1 MSLHYKIVGPIIGIF
16 GLLLIIGLFF
26 YQKHE
31 EETMIFPDWKEIKQS
46 DTLKVGMIYN
56 SHSYFILKDQ
66 EMGYD
71 YELIKKFA
79 DKHNFTL
86 QIHIAQ
92 SETELLRLLTY
103 NTIDLI
109 AYPIMMTLD
118 RKQKI
123 RFLENEQINN
133 QVLVQR
139 KGRGE
144 LTSPTEL
151 IGQSIVVPKN
161 SKYEKRLIHLNE
173 ELGGGIYIQTVD
185 DTTAIETLIRQVA
198 QRDIDY
204 TIADNNIALLNKTY
218 YRNIDCKTAISFS
231 QRSAWA
237 VNNSTPILADSINQ
251 WIRQQKNFSD
261 NLYNK
266 YFVKAKYF
274 NSKTVRIPRGAISP
288 YDDLF
293 KQYAPTIPWD
303 WQLMAAVGFEESR
316 FDTAVISWVGARG
329 IMQMMPNTAE
339 SYGLTEDDLTN
350 PENSISSATQ
360 HLKKLNH
367 LFRKIEN
374 NEERIK
380 FILASYNAGHGH
392 ILDAMALAEKYGK
405 NPHLWYGNVE
415 EFLILKRQKEYYQ
428 DPVVKCGYFRAGQTV
443 AYVSNVLKRYEKY
456 MGHNP

>member
-1 MSLHYKIVGPIIGIF
+1 M
-16 GLLLIIGLFF
+16 LIIGLFF

-293 KQYAPTIPWD
+293 KQYAPTIPW
-303 WQLMAAVGFEESR
+303 
-316 FDTAVISWVGARG
+316 
-329 IMQMMPNTAE
+329 
-339 SYGLTEDDLTN
+339 
-350 PENSISSATQ
+350 
-360 HLKKLNH
+360 
-367 LFRKIEN
+367 
-374 NEERIK
+374 
-380 FILASYNAGHGH
+380 
-392 ILDAMALAEKYGK
+392 
-405 NPHLWYGNVE
+405 
-415 EFLILKRQKEYYQ
+415 
-428 DPVVKCGYFRAGQTV
+428 
-443 AYVSNVLKRYEKY
+443 
-456 MGHNP
+456 

>member
-266 YFVKAKYF
+266 YFVKAIYF
-274 NSKTVRIPRGAISP
+274 NSNTVRIPRGAISP

-350 PENSISSATQ
+350 PENSISSAAQ